1 MPMFVGERVLK
12 NPGVCAQAL
21 YLLLSSPPLSFLCAS
36 PMISWSAGSACTS
49 WQAKFSISSSRSRSS
64 LCLWTINLPRLHT
77 MAWSTVK
84 VSQQTQVQGVSAICQ
99 SYRKWMASLNSLLF
113 RVKFIFLTE
122 MIVSQ
127 VGAPFSEAS
136 SAALLLLSGGTC
148 FTSSSLSLDW
158 HLSVCGYSGAVLL
171 LLVIKIIII
180 IIT

>member
-1 MPMFVGERVLK
+1 MSLDDKSSTFTYHGVINSEGVTANTSTGRVSYMPI
-12 NPGVCAQAL
+12 
-21 YLLLSSPPLSFLCAS
+21 
-36 PMISWSAGSACTS
+36 IS
-49 WQAKFSISSSRSRSS
+49 
-64 LCLWTINLPRLHT
+64 
-77 MAWSTVK
+77 K
-84 VSQQTQVQGVSAICQ
+84 VNGIP
-99 SYRKWMASLNSLLF
+99 NSLLF

-180 IIT
+180 IIIT